1 MIGVLILTHG
11 SLAKE
16 LLAAARTIAPSSE
29 VQEFEAL
36 ALEWNDSF
44 DLALAKVHEKLP
56 SVDHGDGVLIL
67 TDIYGGTPSNV
78 ALSFCSHRAV
88 EVVSGVNLPMVVRLG
103 CLMKKDMALGEVA
116 AWIRDKGRQ
125 SIVFCGDQELAASK
139 RYPTRRIRDQS

>member
-16 LLAAARTIAPSSE
+16 LLAAARMIVPTGE
-29 VQEFEAL
+29 TDDFEAL
-36 ALEWNDSF
+36 ALDWNDTF
-44 DLALAKVHEKLP
+44 EIALSKVNAILP
-56 SVDHGDGVLIL
+56 HLDYGDGILIL

-78 ALSFCSHRAV
+78 ALSFCAESGV

-125 SIVFCGDQELAASK
+125 SIVFCGDQELAAS
-139 RYPTRRIRDQS
+139 RRHPTRRIRDRD